1 MKLDEQLNLV
11 IPVDREDGST
21 LYVHAAPISREVF
34 ERYWLVLSKSFA
46 QMYTEGLG
54 PTVGPRVAALMLKQ
68 VAQEL
73 GQWEGPLGVERGVMA
88 EIRRLANV
96 AAPGANGASGWQ
108 IYPLDD
114 LINRKLIDADDV
126 SQIENILVFFTL
138 VWRLHLPKDRRI
150 ILDGAARMWSAST
163 TSDSL
168 STFVGSLATSNA
180 TASSGATP
188 PVPSSPPSS
197 TGPAAPASKPS
208 SGNGPVSSPGVQPM
222 SSASVI

>member
-1 MKLDEQLNLV
+1 MKIDEQLNLV
-11 IPVDREDGST
+11 IPIDREDGST
-21 LYVHAAPISREVF
+21 IYVHASPISREVF
-34 ERYWLVLSKSFA
+34 ERYWLVLSKAFA

-54 PTVGPRVAALMLKQ
+54 PTVGPRIAALMLRT

-73 GQWEGPLGVERGVMA
+73 NQWDGPLGVERGVMA

-96 AAPGANGASGWQ
+96 AAPGSNGTSGWQ

-114 LINRKLIDADDV
+114 LIKKQVIDGEDA

-150 ILDGAARMWSAST
+150 ILDGGARMWSAST

-180 TASSGATP
+180 TDNSGATP
-188 PVPSSPPSS
+188 PDPSSPPSS
-197 TGPAAPASKPS
+197 TGPAVTVSSLS
-208 SGNGPVSSPGVQPM
+208 SGNGQASSHGGQPT

>member
-11 IPVDREDGST
+11 IPIDREDGST
-21 LYVHAAPISREVF
+21 IYVHAMPISREVF
-34 ERYWLVLSKSFA
+34 ERYWLVMSKAFA

-54 PTVGPRVAALMLKQ
+54 PTVGPRVSALMLRS

-73 GQWEGPLGVERGVMA
+73 GQWDGPAGVERGLMQ

-96 AAPGANGASGWQ
+96 AAPGSNGASGWQ
-108 IYPLDD
+108 IYPLED
-114 LINRKLIDADDV
+114 LVKRKVIDPDDV

-138 VWRLHLPKDRRI
+138 VWRLHLPRDRRI

-168 STFVGSLATSNA
+168 STFVDSLATSSA
-180 TASSGATP
+180 IASSGETAP
-188 PVPSSPPSS
+188 DPLSPPSS
-197 TGPAAPASKPS
+197 TGDATPASRPS
-208 SGNGPVSSPGVQPM
+208 SGNGQVSSPGAQPM
-222 SSASVI
+222 SSVSVI